1 MQYLIIDILYLVLI
15 WGIYKIRHSSNQMIR
30 MLDNGYA
37 FYESLPKSQKE
48 FYWKKDTQL
57 LMGFMLGIGICI
69 NIMFYQIELGA
80 SLLIIIGI
88 FLLGIVISTGIY
100 TYLYFRLKRKYI
112 KNDYLDYD
120 CNFWSFVNCFL
131 HGERCFLD
139 CGL

>member
-30 MLDNGYA
+30 MLENGYA

-112 KNDYLDYD
+112 KNKGD
-120 CNFWSFVNCFL
+120 
-131 HGERCFLD
+131 
-139 CGL
+139 

>member
-80 SLLIIIGI
+80 SLLIIIIQIII
-88 FLLGIVISTGIY
+88 FNHPYSLYIFFLNGNINMYISP
-100 TYLYFRLKRKYI
+100 
-112 KNDYLDYD
+112 
-120 CNFWSFVNCFL
+120 
-131 HGERCFLD
+131 
-139 CGL
+139 

>member
-69 NIMFYQIELGA
+69 NTVSYTHLILKISLIDYMMIILFSILEL
-80 SLLIIIGI
+80 LMLC
-88 FLLGIVISTGIY
+88 V
-100 TYLYFRLKRKYI
+100 KR
-112 KNDYLDYD
+112 NL
-120 CNFWSFVNCFL
+120 N
-131 HGERCFLD
+131 
-139 CGL
+139 